1 MKIIKLLYLK
11 YGESFL
17 ICMTSSFTVFFIF
30 SLLGNLNEDYL
41 FNKVILMSLL
51 NSLQILS
58 YVPAFIFLIS
68 VILFIII
75 LKSKSEIIII
85 KSYVNYKNLTL
96 FFLPVVLV
104 FTIIE
109 INKKNLADFLE
120 NTKTNLTY
128 QDNELISKI
137 LIKEADDYK
146 TYSVLENI
154 NLDNLN
160 DAEYRIYKIIDKK
173 IQLAQFS
180 NNLIISNNN
189 LIAKNYTEYSKNLI
203 KNIDT
208 QKKININFLDLIQ
221 QTSIVKNLSN
231 KNNFKLD
238 IKLINLFIFF
248 VLFFYY
254 VFLVFTDKNYINN
267 KQNLKY
273 PIFICLLYLL
283 YSFFIFNNSLSFYK
297 FEFEFLASVVVF
309 MLVLN
314 ICLNE

>member
-1 MKIIKLLYLK
+1 MRIIRLLYLK
-11 YGESFL
+11 YGQSFL
-17 ICMTSSFTVFFIF
+17 ICMTSSFIVFFIF

-41 FNKVILMSLL
+41 FNKVIFMSLL

-75 LKSKSEIIII
+75 LKSKCEIIII
-85 KSYVNYKNLTL
+85 KSYVDYKKLSL
-96 FFLPVVLV
+96 FFLPIVLI
-104 FTIIE
+104 FAIIE
-109 INKKNLADFLE
+109 INKKNLANFLE
-120 NTKTNLTY
+120 ISKTNLMY

-137 LIKEADDYK
+137 LIEEDDDYK
-146 TYSVLENI
+146 TYSVLKNI

-203 KNIDT
+203 RNIDT
-208 QKKININFLDLIQ
+208 QKIININFFDLIK
-221 QTSIVKNLSN
+221 QTSIVKNISN
-231 KNNFKLD
+231 KNDFRLD
-238 IKLINLFIFF
+238 IKLINLLIFF
-248 VLFFYY
+248 IIFFYY
-254 VFLVFTDKNYINN
+254 VFLVFTNKNYINN

-273 PIFICLLYLL
+273 PIFISLFYLL

-297 FEFEFLASVVVF
+297 FEFELLASVVVF

>member
-1 MKIIKLLYLK
+1 MRIIRLLYLK
-11 YGESFL
+11 YGQSFL
-17 ICMTSSFTVFFIF
+17 VCMTSSFIVFFIF

-41 FNKVILMSLL
+41 FNKVIFMSLL

-75 LKSKSEIIII
+75 LKSKCEIIII
-85 KSYVNYKNLTL
+85 KSYVNYKKLSL
-96 FFLPVVLV
+96 FFLPIVLI
-104 FTIIE
+104 FAIIE
-109 INKKNLADFLE
+109 INKKNLANFLE
-120 NTKTNLTY
+120 ISKTNLMY
-128 QDNELISKI
+128 QDNKLISKI
-137 LIKEADDYK
+137 LIKEDDDYK
-146 TYSVLENI
+146 TYSVLKNI

-203 KNIDT
+203 RNIDT
-208 QKKININFLDLIQ
+208 QKIININFFDLIK
-221 QTSIVKNLSN
+221 QTSIVKNISN
-231 KNNFKLD
+231 KNDFRLD
-238 IKLINLFIFF
+238 IKLINLLIFF
-248 VLFFYY
+248 IIFFYY
-254 VFLVFTDKNYINN
+254 VFLVFTNKNYINN

-273 PIFICLLYLL
+273 PIFISLFYLL
-283 YSFFIFNNSLSFYK
+283 YSFFIFNNSLSYYK
-297 FEFEFLASVVVF
+297 FEFELLASVVVF